1 MLHVHRE
8 DTYIIF
14 NTACTQPRDPKI
26 SQPHRLALRK
36 LNTDTRTMTAPS
48 SRVALIVGA
57 GSNVGA
63 SLVQGFH
70 GAGYRVATVSRSG
83 ASLIPNDNSGSSGD
97 NYHAIQADA
106 SDPSA
111 VSGILA
117 NLASAKPN
125 WPFPSVVVWNAA
137 TMTPPPE
144 TDAENPLAVPVAALD
159 RDLGLMIKSPYV
171 AAQTA
176 VEVWRD
182 KSVDKKQR
190 KGTFIM
196 TGNMLAHRILPVPG
210 MVTLGIGKSGGNF
223 WVGLA
228 DAVFKE
234 KGMR

>member
-1 MLHVHRE
+1 M
-8 DTYIIF
+8 
-14 NTACTQPRDPKI
+14 AA
-26 SQPHRLALRK
+26 SSA
-36 LNTDTRTMTAPS
+36 

-70 GAGYRVATVSRSG
+70 AAGYRVATVSRS
-83 ASLIPNDNSGSSGD
+83 SPSKVNDNSNNGGNDEVDSF
-97 NYHAIQADA
+97 HAIQADA

-111 VSGILA
+111 VPRIFA
-117 NLASAKPN
+117 DLASAKQD

-137 TMTPPPE
+137 SMTRPPE

-159 RDLGLMIKSPYV
+159 KDLGLMVKSPYV

-176 VEVWRD
+176 VEVWRE
-182 KSVDKKQR
+182 KNEGEGEKKR
-190 KGTFIM
+190 KGTFIV
-196 TGNMLAHRILPVPG
+196 TGNMLARKILPVPG